1 MPKSSSLAGLYG
13 GIDQS
18 IPENY
23 VTSKQMRDVSKQH
36 AREKVD
42 KSYSMSN
49 MGLPKNFSSQFLPE
63 KRPSGYKEYRHLN
76 FTPAQMELYN
86 QLYGLV
92 DPEGRTSRLA
102 MGDESEFAQME
113 APALR
118 QFNQLQGNLASK
130 FSGQGMGSRRS
141 SGFQNSSSAAAQ
153 DFASQLQANRQN
165 LQRQSIMDLMG
176 LSQQLLQQGPYT
188 SGYAAKGE
196 KGGIAGG
203 YGAPVGT
210 AIGGLA
216 GAYYGGPTGAATGA
230 ATGSGIGG
238 ALGGM
243 FD

>member
-1 MPKSSSLAGLYG
+1 MAKYAGFADLDKD
-13 GIDQS
+13 IDFDN
-18 IPENY
+18 PENY
-23 VTSKQMRDVSKQH
+23 LTSKAMRKIAKEQSQ
-36 AREKVD
+36 AKVD
-42 KSYSMSN
+42 KGYSMSN
-49 MGLPKNFSSQFLPE
+49 LGLPKNYSSQYLPE

-102 MGDESEFAQME
+102 MGDEGEFEQME
-113 APALR
+113 KPALK

-141 SGFQNSSSAAAQ
+141 SGFQNASSAAAQ
-153 DFASQLQANRQN
+153 DFAGQLQANRQN

-176 LSQQLLQQGPYT
+176 LSQNLLQQGPYT
-188 SGYAAKGE
+188 SGYAAKGA

-210 AIGGLA
+210 ALGAGIGTYMGGNTAAGASIGGGL
-216 GAYYGGPTGAATGA
+216 GA
-230 ATGSGIGG
+230 
-238 ALGGM
+238 M